1 MILDTSA
8 VLAWLADEPSA
19 EWVDAQLRSTQATE
33 LRMSWV
39 NVAELCMVSARIRT
53 HATEAILRFLG
64 EFGVERL
71 APDEAVVAL
80 AVEARSRFRINF
92 GDCFA
97 YAHAKLLD
105 EPLLTLDA
113 DFLRT
118 DLARVLHP
126 ERV

>member
-39 NVAELCMVSARIRT
+39 NVAELCMVSARIRA
-53 HATEAILRFLG
+53 HATEAILRLLD
-64 EFGVERL
+64 EFDIERL
-71 APDEAVVAL
+71 APDEAAVAL

-126 ERV
+126 QRS

>member
-1 MILDTSA
+1 
-8 VLAWLADEPSA
+8 LAWLADEPSA

-39 NVAELCMVSARIRT
+39 NVAELCMVSARIRA
-53 HATEAILRFLG
+53 HATEAILRLLD
-64 EFGVERL
+64 EFDIERL

-126 ERV
+126 QRS

>member
-39 NVAELCMVSARIRT
+39 NVAELCMVSARIRA
-53 HATEAILRFLG
+53 HATEAILRLLD
-64 EFGVERL
+64 EFDIERL

-126 ERV
+126 QRS

>member
-39 NVAELCMVSARIRT
+39 NVAELCMVSARIRA
-53 HATEAILRFLG
+53 HATEAILRLLD
-64 EFGVERL
+64 EFDIERL
-71 APDEAVVAL
+71 APDEAAVAL

-126 ERV
+126 ERS